1 VTEEPLDVELAEA
14 DLQAAFG
21 RVVTSYTVT
30 AIDPELRLH
39 SVTGGV
45 WRVRADG
52 DSRVVKVVRKG
63 DDDRPDQLWVAGA
76 DPSHRNY
83 WKREW
88 LAFAEGVLDALPG
101 GLRAPRTSL
110 TTERSDDECWIW
122 MEDVA
127 GTPGTAWDLDDFDA
141 AAFDLATT
149 QAAYA
154 TGRSELPSQPWL
166 ARQWLRGWTDVSV
179 TNDVLVDDDVG
190 WQDERLAPLAALR
203 PRAAAVWAAREQLL
217 GIVEAAPSTLT
228 HCDLWPTNL
237 IAADDGTTVAIDWSQ
252 IGIGALAQDLD
263 QLTLDTVWMQ
273 VRPTESLDALDAHVV
288 PSYLSGLRS
297 SGVDVDEAQLRHWYA
312 AAASV
317 HYVPMLGY
325 QVANVADPTLVLAH
339 ELRFGRPFADV
350 MADRARV
357 IERAIELGERAL
369 ESAT

>member
-1 VTEEPLDVELAEA
+1 VTEELLDIELAAA
-14 DLQAAFG
+14 DLAAAFG
-21 RVVTSYTVT
+21 RAVPSYSVT

-52 DSRVVKVVRKG
+52 DSRIVKVVRHG
-63 DDDRPDQLWVAGA
+63 VDDRTDQLWVAGA

-88 LAFAEGVLDALPG
+88 LAFAEGLLDTLPG

-110 TTERSDDECWIW
+110 TTEPADDECWIW

-127 GTPGTAWDLDDFDA
+127 GTPGTAWELDDFDA

-154 TGRSELPSQPWL
+154 TGRSELPTRPWL

-179 TNDVLVDDDVG
+179 AKDVLTGDDIG

-203 PRAAAVWAAREQLL
+203 PRATAVWAAREQLL
-217 GIVEAAPSTLT
+217 GIVERAPATLT

-237 IAADDGTTVAIDWSQ
+237 IAAEDGTTVAIDWSQ
-252 IGIGALAQDLD
+252 VGIGALAQDLD
-263 QLTLDTVWMQ
+263 QMTLDTVWMQ
-273 VRPTESLDALDAHVV
+273 VRPGESLEALEAHVV

-317 HYVPMLGY
+317 HYVPMLDY
-325 QVANVADPTLVLAH
+325 QLVNVSDPTLVLAN
-339 ELRFGRPFADV
+339 ELRFGRPIAEL

-357 IERAIELGERAL
+357 VERAIELGEWAL